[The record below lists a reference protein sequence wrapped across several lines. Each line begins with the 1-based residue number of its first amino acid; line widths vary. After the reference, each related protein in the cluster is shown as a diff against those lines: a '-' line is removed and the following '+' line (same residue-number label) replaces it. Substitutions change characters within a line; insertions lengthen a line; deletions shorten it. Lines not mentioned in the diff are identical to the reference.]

1 MKAFLY
7 GLFLHFKLDFRNRD
21 ILVTY
26 YVVPI
31 VFFFFMG
38 GIFSSINPAMKATLT
53 GSMIVFAVT
62 MGSALGTPLPLI
74 EHYGSDIHKAFQVG
88 GIPSWVEVVY
98 NFLSGFAHLLIVSII
113 ISVFAPISFGAGH
126 PASRVTFAVGLV
138 VFISTSVLLGC
149 LFGLLVRSTAKLTL
163 LSQAVFLP
171 SVLLTGIMFPASML
185 PAVFERISMVLPATW
200 GFKAL
205 TSPRFDASLLWP
217 MLLMSA
223 IFIIAIIWRLKRI
236 QKQEN

>member
-7 GLFLHFKLDFRNRD
+7 GLLLHFKLDLRNRD

-31 VFFFFMG
+31 VFFFLMG
-38 GIFSSINPAMKATLT
+38 GVLSFINPAVKTTLT

-98 NFLSGFAHLLIVSII
+98 NFLSGFAHLLIVAII
-113 ISVFAPISFGAGH
+113 ISVFAPMAFGAGY
-126 PASRVTFAVGLV
+126 PTSNVTVVVGLL
-138 VFISTSVLLGC
+138 VFLSTSVLLGC
-149 LFGLLVRSTAKLTL
+149 LFGLLVKSTAKLTL

-171 SVLLTGIMFPASML
+171 SVLLTGIMFPSSFL
-185 PAVFERISMVLPATW
+185 PDFLGKLAMVLPATW

-205 TSPRFDASLLWP
+205 TSPRFDFSLLWP
-217 MLLMSA
+217 LLLMDA
-223 IFIIAIIWRLKRI
+223 ICIIAIIFRLKNI

>member
-7 GLFLHFKLDFRNRD
+7 GLSLHFKLDLRNRD

-31 VFFFFMG
+31 IFFFVMG
-38 GIFSSINPAMKATLT
+38 GIFSSINPTSKMTLT

-74 EHYGSDIHKAFQVG
+74 EHYSSDIHKAFQVG
-88 GIPSWVEVVY
+88 GIPARVEVVY

-113 ISVFAPISFGAGH
+113 ISLFAPISFGAGQ
-126 PASRVTFAVGLV
+126 PASRITFAVGL
-138 VFISTSVLLGC
+138 FLFLSTSVLLGC

-171 SVLLTGIMFPASML
+171 SVLLTGIMFPTSLL
-185 PAVFERISMVLPATW
+185 PDVFEKISLVLPATW
-200 GFKAL
+200 GFRAL
-205 TSPRFDASLLWP
+205 SSPKFDVSLLLP
-217 MLLMSA
+217 LLLMSVV
-223 IFIIAIIWRLKRI
+223 FTIAIILRLRII

>member
-7 GLFLHFKLDFRNRD
+7 GLLLHFKLDLRNRD

-31 VFFFFMG
+31 VFFFLMG
-38 GIFSSINPAMKATLT
+38 GIMSFINPEVKTSLI

-74 EHYGSDIHKAFQVG
+74 EHFGSDIRKAFQVG

-98 NFLSGFAHLLIVSII
+98 NFLSGFAHLLIVAII
-113 ISVFAPISFGAGH
+113 IRVFAPITFSAGH
-126 PASRVTFAVGLV
+126 PASNVAFVVGLL
-138 VFISTSVLLGC
+138 VFLTTSVLLGC

-171 SVLLTGIMFPASML
+171 SVLLTGIMFPASFL
-185 PAVFERISMVLPATW
+185 PDFLGKLALVLPATW

-205 TSPRFDASLLWP
+205 TSPKFDFSLLWP
-217 MLLMSA
+217 LLLMSA
-223 IFIIAIIWRLKRI
+223 ICLVVIALRLQSI

>member
-7 GLFLHFKLDFRNRD
+7 GLLLHFKLDLRNRD

-38 GIFSSINPAMKATLT
+38 GIFSSINPLMKTTLT

-74 EHYGSDIHKAFQVG
+74 EHYGSDIRKAFQVG
-88 GIPSWVEVVY
+88 GIPGWVEVVY

-113 ISVFAPISFGAGH
+113 ISVFAPITFGAGH
-126 PASRVTFAVGLV
+126 PASNVTFVVGLIA
-138 VFISTSVLLGC
+138 FLTSSLLLGC
-149 LFGLLVRSTAKLTL
+149 LFGLLVKSTAKLTL

-171 SVLLTGIMFPASML
+171 SVLLTGIMFPSSLL
-185 PAVFERISMVLPATW
+185 PAFLSKIAMVLPATW

-205 TSPRFDASLLWP
+205 TSPRFDVSLLWP
-217 MLLMSA
+217 MLL
-223 IFIIAIIWRLKRI
+223 IGLLCVTGIVLRLRTI
-236 QKQEN
+236 QNQEN

>member
-26 YVVPI
+26 YIVPI

-38 GIFSSINPAMKATLT
+38 GVFSYINPEMKSTLM

-74 EHYGSDIHKAFQVG
+74 EYYGSDIHKAFQVG

-98 NFLSGFAHLLIVSII
+98 NYLSGCAHLLIVSII
-113 ISVFAPISFGAGH
+113 ISVFAPISFGAAR
-126 PASRVTFAVGLV
+126 PTNTVAFVVGLLI
-138 VFISTSVLLGC
+138 FISTSVLLGC
-149 LFGLLVRSTAKLTL
+149 LFGLLVKSTSKLTL

-171 SVLLTGIMFPASML
+171 SVMLTGIMFPSSFL
-185 PAVFERISMVLPATW
+185 PDIFEKIAMVLPATW

-205 TSPRFDASLLWP
+205 TSPNLDFSLLWP

-223 IFIIAIIWRLKRI
+223 IYIIAIIWRLNI
-236 QKQEN
+236 IHKQEN